1 MSNFR
6 LKLQRSLLFGL
17 LVFAVPA
24 LAQNS
29 VLLSEVAAR
38 SADARDAGVL
48 IEEGDDAYLEND
60 YKLAVDKYAEAL
72 SKLPK
77 GAKSVAG

>member
-38 SADARDAGVL
+38 SADARALAAKELGARAAG
-48 IEEGDDAYLEND
+48 
-60 YKLAVDKYAEAL
+60 
-72 SKLPK
+72 
-77 GAKSVAG
+77 